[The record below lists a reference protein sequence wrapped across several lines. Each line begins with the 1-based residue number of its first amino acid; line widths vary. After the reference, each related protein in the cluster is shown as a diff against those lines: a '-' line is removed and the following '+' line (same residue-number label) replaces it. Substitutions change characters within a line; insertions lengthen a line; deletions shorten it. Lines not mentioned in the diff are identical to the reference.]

1 MIDAQRLFSDQAL
14 EGQLP
19 ASLTGIARD
28 SRLVAPG
35 AAWVAMGTPAAQ
47 PEHAAEAL
55 HAGAAT
61 ILSEQLLPGVPAM
74 QMVRVSHAR
83 WSFARASAASL
94 GVDRGCPPLLGVT
107 GTKGKSTVVH
117 CAWWALG
124 SGAARVGT
132 IGWHDG
138 TEERPNPQTTPPP
151 DELHGFLAG
160 LAPGCQGVA
169 LEVSSHGCDQQRLAG
184 LHLRGLVWTGLGHD
198 HLDYHGSAAAYLT
211 AKLRAYRWLD
221 QDGVA
226 IVNADDATGY
236 VAAHAARVAGA
247 RTISLGFGD
256 QSVGASVRARLIREA
271 NGYRLVMDDAS
282 YRLPALLPGDYNAWN
297 TAAGALLAEAAGVPL
312 RTALGRLASMPA
324 VPGRMELLALG
335 PATYV
340 DYAHTPESL
349 AAALGA
355 VRQAHPGRRLGIVFG
370 CGGDRDRSKRAP
382 MGRTAAGA
390 DVVVITTDNS
400 RSEAPQ
406 AIADDILS
414 GMAERSGALVELD
427 RGAAI
432 VLARRLVGPDGVLVV
447 AGKGHERT
455 QDIQGRIQPW
465 DDRAFVRQLAQPGGR
480 Q

>member
-1 MIDAQRLFSDQAL
+1 MIDAQRLFCDQAL

-19 ASLTGIARD
+19 ASLIGIARD
-28 SRLVAPG
+28 SRRVVHG
-35 AAWVAMGTPAAQ
+35 DAWVAMGTPQQQ
-47 PEHAAEAL
+47 PAHAAEAL
-55 HAGAAT
+55 AAGAAT
-61 ILSEQLLPGVPAM
+61 IIAEHSLAAVPAV

-83 WSFARASAASL
+83 WTFARASAALS
-94 GVDRGCPPLLGVT
+94 GVDRGCPPLLGAT

-124 SGAARVGT
+124 GGAGRVGT

-138 TEERPNPQTTPPP
+138 REGRPNPQTTPPP
-151 DELHGFLAG
+151 EELHGFLAG

-184 LHLRGLVWTGLGHD
+184 LRLRALAWTGLGHD

-221 QDGVA
+221 QDGTA

-236 VAAHAARVAGA
+236 VATHAARVAGA
-247 RTISLGFGD
+247 RTVSLGFGD
-256 QSVGASVRARLIREA
+256 QSIGADLRARLIREV
-271 NGYRLVMDDAS
+271 NGYRLVMGDDS

-297 TAAGALLAEAAGVPL
+297 IAAGALLAEAAGVPL
-312 RTALGRLASMPA
+312 RVALGRLASMPA

-340 DYAHTPESL
+340 DYAHTPESIT
-349 AAALGA
+349 AALGA

-382 MGRTAAGA
+382 MGRAAASA

-414 GMAERSGALVELD
+414 GTTERSGALVELD

-432 VLARRLVGPDGVLVV
+432 VLSRRLVGADGVVIV

-455 QDIQGRIQPW
+455 QDIQGRLQPW